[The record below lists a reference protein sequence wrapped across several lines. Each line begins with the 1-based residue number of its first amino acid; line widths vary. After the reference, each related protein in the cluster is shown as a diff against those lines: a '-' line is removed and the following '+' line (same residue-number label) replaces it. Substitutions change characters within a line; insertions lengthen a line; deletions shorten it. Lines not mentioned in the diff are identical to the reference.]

1 MTIEQGWT
9 SSASELLRYRILN
22 WTVQNP
28 DVRMQA
34 GVIAEALGVGRDDV
48 ADALALLKRA
58 GLAADHGDP
67 RAVSVTA
74 WEAQLTAEGRT
85 LRATL
90 GTRHAVRAAR
100 LSACSD
106 ALLDWLYSHDG
117 DENLA
122 DYRISGA
129 VGGLYFSDDTRA
141 SYFGIAIPFDDIA
154 TTTRTLRTAGLVNG
168 IGTGQGVTLRLE
180 ITQEGRDVVEDYD
193 GSYAAWR
200 KRDQRAGGDII
211 NINNSQ
217 AVNVA
222 IRSSDL
228 RQKAR
233 FEGTPLADALAWVDR
248 YESQLP
254 DLELDED
261 DTAQAKK
268 LIAELRDEAGS
279 AEPKMGR
286 IRRAIKGL
294 GMLALAALGNA
305 VGAGLFEGAQALLE
319 ALPT

>member
-1 MTIEQGWT
+1 MSNERGWT

-22 WTVQNP
+22 WTAQNP

-34 GVIAEALGVGRDDV
+34 GVIAEALGVERDDV
-48 ADALALLKRA
+48 ADAFALLKRD

-67 RAVSVTA
+67 RGVSVTA
-74 WEAQLTAEGRT
+74 WEAQLTTEGRT
-85 LRATL
+85 LRAAL
-90 GTRHAVRAAR
+90 GTRHAMRAAR

-117 DENLA
+117 DDSLA

-129 VGGLYFSDDTRA
+129 VGGRYFSDDTRA
-141 SYFGIAIPFDDIA
+141 NYFGIAIPLDDIA
-154 TTTRTLRTAGLVNG
+154 TTTRTLKTAGLLKG

-180 ITQEGRDVVEDYD
+180 ITQEGRDVVEDYE
-193 GSYAAWR
+193 GSYTAWR
-200 KRDQRAGGDII
+200 KRDQRPGGDII

-222 IRSSDL
+222 SRSSDVK
-228 RQKAR
+228 QKTR
-233 FEGTPLADALAWVDR
+233 FQGTPLTDALAWVDR

-254 DLELDED
+254 ELELDED

-268 LIAELRDEAGS
+268 LIAELRDEAASG
-279 AEPKMGR
+279 EPEMGR

-305 VGAGLFEGAQALLE
+305 AGAGLFEGAQALLE